1 MTHGLKWTFGVQR
14 GGEGREVVGLR
25 GNRRD
30 GRVVDRR
37 RRGRGALSVVY
48 AQNVMARKQPNI
60 WDQEMKD
67 VVNYYI
73 ILLLRISSL
82 CMANM
87 CGILF
92 SKFISH

>member
-48 AQNVMARKQPNI
+48 A
-60 WDQEMKD
+60 
-67 VVNYYI
+67 
-73 ILLLRISSL
+73 
-82 CMANM
+82 
-87 CGILF
+87 
-92 SKFISH
+92 